1 MPRLTNAAGFS
12 LTEAPRGSLMHCL
25 RVENGRLSF
34 YQVLPATLWNASPRD
49 DVGLRGPMEEALVGL
64 NVPYEDSPV
73 NAGRLVRAFDP

>member
-1 MPRLTNAAGFS
+1 MPKIWNAEGYS

-49 DVGLRGPMEEALVGL
+49 DAGLRGPMEEALVGL
-64 NVPYEDSPV
+64 PVPEEDSPV
-73 NAGRLVRAFDP
+73 NAGRLIRAFDP

>member
-1 MPRLTNAAGFS
+1 
-12 LTEAPRGSLMHCL
+12 MHCL

-49 DVGLRGPMEEALVGL
+49 DAGLRGPMEEALVGL
-64 NVPYEDSPV
+64 PVPEEDSPV